1 MENIRRNLQK
11 RVEAALKYAILKDE
25 QMFILM
31 GVVRL
36 KVAVVGS
43 RQADG
48 QAVRQIL
55 RYLPANASEIVS
67 GGAQG
72 VDALAAQVAALL
84 GLPMRIFPPDFDQ
97 YGKKAPLVRN
107 TAIVRYADL
116 VLAFW
121 DGKSHGTRHIVGE
134 CIKHRKPVRI
144 YPLQP

>member
-1 MENIRRNLQK
+1 M
-11 RVEAALKYAILKDE
+11 
-25 QMFILM
+25 
-31 GVVRL
+31 
-36 KVAVVGS
+36 KVAVIGS
-43 RQADG
+43 RHAP
-48 QAVRQIL
+48 ASVSRRIL
-55 RYLPANASEIVS
+55 EELPSNVSEIVS

-121 DGKSHGTRHIVGE
+121 DGASHGTQHVVAE
-134 CIKHRKPVRI
+134 CIRQQKPVR
-144 YPLQP
+144 LVSLEDRASSESNGSLV

>member
-1 MENIRRNLQK
+1 M
-11 RVEAALKYAILKDE
+11 
-25 QMFILM
+25 
-31 GVVRL
+31 
-36 KVAVVGS
+36 KVAVIGS
-43 RQADG
+43 RHAP
-48 QAVRQIL
+48 ASVSRRIL
-55 RYLPANASEIVS
+55 EELPSNVSEIVS

-121 DGKSHGTRHIVGE
+121 DGASHGTQHVVAE
-134 CIKHRKPVRI
+134 CIRQQKPVRLI
-144 YPLQP
+144 SLEGGGSSESNGSRV

>member
-1 MENIRRNLQK
+1 
-11 RVEAALKYAILKDE
+11 
-25 QMFILM
+25 M

-84 GLPMRIFPPDFDQ
+84 GLPMRIVPPDFDHD
-97 YGKKAPLVRN
+97 GKKVRN
-107 TAIVRYADL
+107 TASVRYADL

-121 DGKSHGTRHIVGE
+121 DGASHGTQHVVAE
-134 CIKHRKPVRI
+134 CIRQQKPVRLI
-144 YPLQP
+144 SLEGGGSSESNGSRV

>member
-1 MENIRRNLQK
+1 
-11 RVEAALKYAILKDE
+11 
-25 QMFILM
+25 MFILM

-72 VDALAAQVAALL
+72 VDALAGPGRRPARSA
-84 GLPMRIFPPDFDQ
+84 D
-97 YGKKAPLVRN
+97 
-107 TAIVRYADL
+107 ADL
-116 VLAFW
+116 
-121 DGKSHGTRHIVGE
+121 S
-134 CIKHRKPVRI
+134 P
-144 YPLQP
+144 

>member
-1 MENIRRNLQK
+1 
-11 RVEAALKYAILKDE
+11 
-25 QMFILM
+25 MFILM

-97 YGKKAPLVRN
+97 
-107 TAIVRYADL
+107 
-116 VLAFW
+116 
-121 DGKSHGTRHIVGE
+121 
-134 CIKHRKPVRI
+134 
-144 YPLQP
+144 

>member
-1 MENIRRNLQK
+1 
-11 RVEAALKYAILKDE
+11 
-25 QMFILM
+25 MFILM

-72 VDALAAQVAALL
+72 IDSLALL

-121 DGKSHGTRHIVGE
+121 DGASHGTQHVVAE
-134 CIKHRKPVRI
+134 CIRQQKPVRLI
-144 YPLQP
+144 SLEGGGSSESNGSRV